1 MPTASGLFKQVTYK
15 KEVTFGVKPAAS
27 AAQLI
32 RRVSSD
38 LSLNK
43 DTYQSNEIRPDF
55 QISDFRHGVR
65 KVEGSINGELSP
77 KTYSEF
83 IGATLKRDFT
93 AGVSAT
99 AVSVTI
105 AGTAPNYT
113 VTRAA
118 GSYLTD
124 GFKIG
129 SVIRLSVGTLNVNN
143 INKNLL
149 IVGLTATVANVIVLN
164 GTVMTAEGP
173 IASTTITEFGKKT
186 FVPQTGHTDNS
197 YTIEHF
203 FADVPASEVF
213 TGCKPSAIAIDL
225 PPTGLATAN
234 ITFMGKD
241 VETSPTQ
248 YFTSPTALT
257 TTGVLASVNGV
268 VRGNGATLASL
279 TGLSINIEAGQTG
292 EAVVG
297 SNSIPAMYAGRVI
310 VTGSFSAYFDS
321 TTLRDVFLNETEIDL
336 IGAFTT
342 DNSASADFVAFV
354 LPRIKLGSAN
364 KDDGETGLIQTF
376 EFQALLNNA
385 GGSGVNT
392 ERTTIVIQDSQA

>member
-1 MPTASGLFKQVTYK
+1 MPASGLFKQVIFK
-15 KEVTFGVKPAAS
+15 REVTFGVKPAAA
-27 AAQLI
+27 AAQVV
-32 RRVSSD
+32 RRVTSD
-38 LSLNK
+38 LSLKK
-43 DTYQSNEIRPDF
+43 DTYQSSEIRPDF
-55 QISDFRHGVR
+55 QISDFRHGAR

-77 KTYSEF
+77 RTYSEF
-83 IGATLKRDFT
+83 ISAALKRDFT
-93 AGVSAT
+93 TGVSAA

-129 SVIRLSVGTLNVNN
+129 SVIRLTVGTLNVNN

-149 IVGLTATVANVIVLN
+149 ITGLTATVANVIVLN
-164 GTVMTAEGP
+164 GTVMTAEGS
-173 IASTTITEFGKKT
+173 ITGTTITEFGKKT
-186 FVPQTGHTDNS
+186 FVPQAGHTDLS
-197 YTIEHF
+197 YSIEHF

-213 TGCKPSAIAIDL
+213 TGCKPTAIAIDL

-241 VETSPTQ
+241 IDISSSQ
-248 YFTSPTALT
+248 YFTSPTAAT

-268 VRGNGATLASL
+268 VRSGGLSLASL

-297 SNSIPAMYAGRVI
+297 SNSIPALYSGRVI
-310 VTGSFSAYFDS
+310 VTGSFTAYFE
-321 TTLRDVFLNETEIDL
+321 TVALRDVFLNETEVEL
-336 IGAFTT
+336 ICAFTT
-342 DNSASADFVAFV
+342 DNSASADFMTFV
-354 LPRIKLGSAN
+354 LPRVKFGSAN

-385 GGSGVNT
+385 GGTGVNT